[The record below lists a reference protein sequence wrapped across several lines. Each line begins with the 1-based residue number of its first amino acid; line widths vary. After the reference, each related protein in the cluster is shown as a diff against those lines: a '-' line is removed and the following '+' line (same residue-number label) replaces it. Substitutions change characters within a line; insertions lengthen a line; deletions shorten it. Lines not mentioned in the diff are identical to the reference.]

1 MNLGQAWRL
10 GWFGVQAGVAMAL
23 LYGAYRHGMG
33 VSDSAWTARWAQQ
46 QAALQTATTKAL
58 QTARE
63 TERRLQRQIHEV
75 ANDAT
80 LQQSAADIEAVVLD
94 TTGQRL
100 RDEAALFAIGDRC
113 PGSPATADPGATG
126 TRAAMVLSDLLQRA
140 DRRAGELAKAYDAAR
155 IAGLA
160 CERMYEA
167 ARRR

>member
-1 MNLGQAWRL
+1 MNFGQAWRL
-10 GWFGVQAGVAMAL
+10 GWFGVQAGLAMAL
-23 LYGAYRHGMG
+23 LYGAYRRGIG

-58 QTARE
+58 QAARE

-100 RDEAALFAIGDRC
+100 RDEAALFAIGGRC